1 MKKSN
6 IIHVKSA
13 DSGQDTIAQVI
24 VRNKISH
31 NPTVSVIMPVYNVAP
46 YLRQCMDSVVNQ
58 TLHDIEIICVN
69 DCGTDNRM
77 QIVNQFAKKDTRIKV
92 INNPHNMGIADT
104 RNVGLNAA
112 TAPYIMWCDPDD
124 WMQPDMCEKMYNAI
138 TKNKSDI
145 AVCGTNV
152 VYETD
157 NKIAKTDIG
166 YFNIANNETVDG
178 KILRTGYLSTSFF
191 IQS

>member
-1 MKKSN
+1 ME
-6 IIHVKSA
+6 
-13 DSGQDTIAQVI
+13 
-24 VRNKISH
+24 
-31 NPTVSVIMPVYNVAP
+31 
-46 YLRQCMDSVVNQ
+46 SVVNQ
-58 TLHDIEIICVN
+58 TMRDIEIICVN
-69 DCGTDNRM
+69 DCGTDNSM

-166 YFNIANNETVDG
+166 YFNIANNETVDVSG
-178 KILRTGYLSTSFF
+178 SIVGRTNVARICVMRIKLLLLRINYITIGGGARQL
-191 IQS
+191 